1 MPADDGLGLDE
12 HEGPV
17 PFGPETGQSH
27 PQEPISWP
35 KHGLYWLGS
44 LEDSQLMT
52 ESQDLDLEGGTC
64 L

>member
-12 HEGPV
+12 HEGPA
-17 PFGPETGQSH
+17 PFGPETGQGH

-35 KHGLYWLGS
+35 KHDLSWLRS
-44 LEDSQLMT
+44 LEDRQLMT

-64 L
+64 S